1 MTLIVGIR
9 CRDNSAVIGTD
20 SAVTFGPSSQY
31 TTIEQ
36 PNRRKI
42 EIVDDQVIIAG
53 TGALGLGQRF
63 VDLVKGMWKKKD
75 LQGKSAV
82 DAGRLLAQP
91 TVQDFASTGAGKGA
105 YGALVA
111 VPCNKRAELIEFD
124 VTGFQPE
131 VKTEANWYVS
141 MGAGQPVADPL
152 LGFVRRV
159 FWGDEPPSRQDGV
172 FAAMMVLKLACEMAP
187 TGVALP
193 VQMALLSPDKKGH
206 LVAKELTEEELLEH
220 SGNVEGAIQH
230 FRQYRDI
237 LRGEGTSRPAEPPK
251 AP

>member
-20 SAVTFGPSSQY
+20 SAVTFSLLPQQP
-31 TTIEQ
+31 TIEQ

-42 EIVDDQVIIAG
+42 EIVDDQVIIAS

-63 VDLVKGMWKKKD
+63 VDLVKEAWKNKG

-82 DAGRLLAQP
+82 EVGRLLARP
-91 TVQDFASTGAGKGA
+91 TVQDFASTGAGKAA

-111 VPCNKRAELIEFD
+111 VPCNKRAELIEFN
-124 VTGFQPE
+124 VAGFQPE
-131 VKTEANWYVS
+131 VKTEVNWYVS
-141 MGAGQPVADPL
+141 MGAGQLVADPL

-187 TGVALP
+187 TGVAPP

-206 LVAKELTEEELLEH
+206 LVRKELTQEELLEH
-220 SGNVEGAIQH
+220 NGNVEGAIQH
-230 FRQYRDI
+230 FRKYRDI
-237 LRGEGTSRPAEPPK
+237 LRGEGTPRPAEPPK

>member
-1 MTLIVGIR
+1 MTLIVGIQ

-20 SAVTFGPSSQY
+20 SAVTFALSPQQP
-31 TTIEQ
+31 TIEQ

-63 VDLVKGMWKKKD
+63 VDLVKRTWRKKE
-75 LQGKSAV
+75 LQEKNAIEV
-82 DAGRLLAQP
+82 GRLLAQQ
-91 TVQDFASTGAGKGA
+91 TVQNFASTGAGKTA

-111 VPCNKRAELIEFD
+111 IPCNKRAELIEFEA
-124 VTGFQPE
+124 TGFQPE

-159 FWGDEPPSRQDGV
+159 FWGDEPPNRQEGV
-172 FAAMMVLKLACEMAP
+172 FAAMMVLKLACGMAP
-187 TGVALP
+187 SGVALP
-193 VQMALLSPDKKGH
+193 VQMALLYPDKKGH
-206 LVAKELTEEELLEH
+206 LVGKELTHDELLEH
-220 SGNVEGAIQH
+220 SDNVEGAIEH
-230 FRQYRDI
+230 FKKYRDI
-237 LRGEGTSRPAEPPK
+237 LSGEGANQTAEPPK